1 MKVNDTNMIYEI
13 SKQLPR
19 PTQNDT
25 EQIGNQQLVDEKQ
38 VGSPDQSGQDAIV
51 DFSPE
56 LKDAETIRKI
66 IASEPDVREDKV
78 AELKTKIEPGQYR
91 IDYEAVADKLV
102 DSFLDESF

>member
-1 MKVNDTNMIYEI
+1 MQVNDKNMIYEI

-25 EQIGNQQLVDEKQ
+25 EQIGDQQLVDRNKGE
-38 VGSPDQSGQDAIV
+38 GADQPGQDAIV

-56 LKDAETIRKI
+56 LKDAETTRKI

-78 AELKTKIEPGQYR
+78 AELKTKIESGKYR
-91 IDYEAVADKLV
+91 IDHDTVADKLV